1 MQISMTFNLI
11 LKSYP
16 SYLLVLFSLSLSPII
31 QVPFI
36 HYLEFAQY
44 LLSTTKFYN
53 NICGR
58 TNCVYY
64 FNLNDL
70 KHFAAGHSYSQVPG
84 DLVTT
89 SWMQFKIKA
98 KHFSLHWNIV
108 VQIMQ
113 LKNCMKEF
121 YISNLTSTILIR
133 YIMLYIIGLNF
144 LLFL

>member
-16 SYLLVLFSLSLSPII
+16 SYLLVLFFSLSPII
-31 QVPFI
+31 QAPFI

-89 SWMQFKIKA
+89 SWMQFKIRA
-98 KHFSLHWNIV
+98 TYFSLHWNIV
-108 VQIMQ
+108 AQIMQ
-113 LKNCMKEF
+113 LKNCMNEF
-121 YISNLTSTILIR
+121 YISNIISNILVHDV
-133 YIMLYIIGLNF
+133 L
-144 LLFL
+144 

>member
-1 MQISMTFNLI
+1 MKSKLTFSISTAIVNLKRERTNVI
-11 LKSYP
+11 CVKS
-16 SYLLVLFSLSLSPII
+16 SII
-31 QVPFI
+31 QVTFI

-89 SWMQFKIKA
+89 S
-98 KHFSLHWNIV
+98 
-108 VQIMQ
+108 
-113 LKNCMKEF
+113 
-121 YISNLTSTILIR
+121 
-133 YIMLYIIGLNF
+133 
-144 LLFL
+144 